1 MKRKKNDYRAFLKK
15 SGFKAREGKQVYISK
30 YTHDKIAMLVGGLG
44 NGEVTIADFTENV
57 VSEFLRTH
65 RDELYRSVATSGFC
79 SCCFTTASWKR
90 SSFASSAILPGYGVL
105 WILR

>member
-1 MKRKKNDYRAFLKK
+1 MKRRKNDYRAFLKR

-30 YTHDKIAMLVGGLG
+30 DTHDKIAILVRWLG

-65 RDELYRSVATSGFC
+65 RDELNRMLNAVP
-79 SCCFTTASWKR
+79 R
-90 SSFASSAILPGYGVL
+90 VEL
-105 WILR
+105 

>member
-30 YTHDKIAMLVGGLG
+30 DTHDKIAMLVRWLG
-44 NGEVTIADFTENV
+44 NGEVTIADFTGP
-57 VSEFLRTH
+57 
-65 RDELYRSVATSGFC
+65 YRSVATSGFC

>member
-30 YTHDKIAMLVGGLG
+30 DTHDKIAMLVRWLG

-65 RDELYRSVATSGFC
+65 RDELNHMLNTIP
-79 SCCFTTASWKR
+79 KE
-90 SSFASSAILPGYGVL
+90 L
-105 WILR
+105 

>member
-30 YTHDKIAMLVGGLG
+30 DTHDKIAMLVRWLG

-57 VSEFLRTH
+57 LSEFFRTH
-65 RDELYRSVATSGFC
+65 RDELNRMLNA
-79 SCCFTTASWKR
+79 
-90 SSFASSAILPGYGVL
+90 LPRVEL
-105 WILR
+105 